1 MKTIQIK
8 SKSAGAIL
16 AIAILT
22 LVITSCKKP
31 AGVGGKSSIRGA
43 IWVEDWNSG
52 FTVKNGEYAGYDEDV
67 YIIYGDDV
75 SYSDKTKA
83 NYNGEYEFKYLR
95 KGKYKVYVYSKDKTL
110 VSVSSDISIVK
121 EVEITEKKG
130 VKTLDQI
137 IIYK

>member
-1 MKTIQIK
+1 MKTNHFNFK
-8 SKSAGAIL
+8 FAGTIL
-16 AIAILT
+16 VVAILT

-31 AGVGGKSSIRGA
+31 AGEGGKASIRGS
-43 IWVEDWNSG
+43 ILVEDWNSG
-52 FTVKNGEYAGYDEDV
+52 FTVKNGEYPGHDETV

-75 SYSDKTKA
+75 SYSDRTRA

-95 KGKYKVYVYSKDKTL
+95 KGKYKIYVYSEDKTL
-110 VSVSSDISIVK
+110 TTVSGEVAIVK

-130 VKTLDQI
+130 VKTVEQI

>member
-1 MKTIQIK
+1 MKLSLKIFASLLLI
-8 SKSAGAIL
+8 SVMIS
-16 AIAILT
+16 
-22 LVITSCKKP
+22 SCKKP
-31 AGVGGKSSIRGA
+31 AGVGGKSSIKGS
-43 IWVEDWNSG
+43 IWVEDWNGG
-52 FTVKNGEYAGYDEDV
+52 FTIKNSEYAGYDEDV

-95 KGKYKVYVYSKDKTL
+95 KGKYKIYVYSKDKTL
-110 VSVSSDISIVK
+110 TSPSGEISIVK

-130 VKTLDQI
+130 VKIVDQI

>member
-1 MKTIQIK
+1 MKTSIVFFKNIV
-8 SKSAGAIL
+8 AIL
-16 AIAILT
+16 AIT
-22 LVITSCKKP
+22 LIFISCKKP
-31 AGVGGKSSIRGA
+31 AGEGGKVSIKGTLWA
-43 IWVEDWNSG
+43 EDWNGS
-52 FTVKNGEYAGYDEDV
+52 FTVKNGEYAAYDEDV

-75 SYSDKTKA
+75 SYSDKTKT

-110 VSVSSDISIVK
+110 SSPSGDVSIVK

-130 VKTLDQI
+130 VKTVDQI